1 MGAKRAVERCHS
13 GQRQTAMADSL
24 SHLRSTGQTAR
35 RTETMKVVSF
45 SIFKGGTGKTTS
57 TVSTAAA
64 LVKKGKKVLL
74 VDLDQQASATR
85 YVDLDPEQSPNLY
98 EVFVGARQAQLAI
111 RKTRFQ
117 IDVLAAH
124 VLLAAIEEALEP
136 GEELKLTEL
145 LNPLKPS
152 YDFIVIDTP
161 PGKAMLAFNGLAA
174 ADLIIIPASAE
185 RMAVDGVADLI
196 THVQK
201 IMWSKFALTHQE
213 LRILFTMYRS
223 TTSHS
228 PAIVANAR
236 KIWRDNILNVKIP
249 HSTFFARSYDE
260 KIPVYKLDPRH
271 PGSIAYDVLADWL
284 ITYNDENT

>member
-1 MGAKRAVERCHS
+1 
-13 GQRQTAMADSL
+13 
-24 SHLRSTGQTAR
+24 
-35 RTETMKVVSF
+35 MKVISF

-85 YVDLDPEQSPNLY
+85 YLDLDPEESPSLY
-98 EVFVGARQAQLAI
+98 EVFMGIRSAQTVI
-111 RKTRFQ
+111 RKTKFG
-117 IDVLAAH
+117 INVLPSH

-136 GEELKLTEL
+136 GDELKLDAIL
-145 LNPLKPS
+145 RPLKQQ
-152 YDFIVIDTP
+152 YDFILIDTP
-161 PGKAMLAFNGLAA
+161 PGKAMLTFNGLAA
-174 ADLIIIPASAE
+174 ADLIIIPASSE

-201 IMWSKFALTHQE
+201 IMWSKFTLTHQE

-228 PAIVANAR
+228 PAIVANAK
-236 KIWRDNILNVKIP
+236 KIWRDNVLNVKIP
-249 HSTFFARSYDE
+249 HSTIFSRSYDE
-260 KIPVYKLDPRH
+260 KIPISRLEPKHR
-271 PGSIAYDVLADWL
+271 GSIAYDVFADWL
-284 ITYNDENT
+284 INYETT

>member
-1 MGAKRAVERCHS
+1 
-13 GQRQTAMADSL
+13 
-24 SHLRSTGQTAR
+24 
-35 RTETMKVVSF
+35 MKVVSF
-45 SIFKGGTGKTTS
+45 SIFKGGTGKTTTS
-57 TVSTAAA
+57 VNTAAS
-64 LVKKGKKVLL
+64 LVKKGKRVLL

-85 YVDLDPEQSPNLY
+85 YLDLDPDHSPNLY
-98 EVFVGARQAQLAI
+98 DVFMGTKPAQLAI
-111 RKTRFQ
+111 RHTKFN
-117 IDVLAAH
+117 IDVLSSH

-136 GEELKLTEL
+136 GDEFKLQEV

-152 YDFIVIDTP
+152 YEYILIDTP

-196 THVQK
+196 NHVQK
-201 IMWSKFALTHQE
+201 IMWNKYALTHQE

-236 KIWRDNILNVKIP
+236 KIWRENILTVKIP
-249 HSTFFARSYDE
+249 HSTIFSKSYDQ
-260 KIPVYKLDPRH
+260 KTPLAMLDPKH
-271 PGSIAYDVLADWL
+271 QGTIAYDVFADWL
-284 ITYNDENT
+284 INYENA

>member
-1 MGAKRAVERCHS
+1 
-13 GQRQTAMADSL
+13 
-24 SHLRSTGQTAR
+24 
-35 RTETMKVVSF
+35 MKVVSF

-57 TVSTAAA
+57 AVNTAAA
-64 LVKKGKKVLL
+64 LVRKEKRVLL

-85 YVDLDPEQSPNLY
+85 YLDLDPEQSPNLY
-98 EVFVGARQAQLAI
+98 EVFMGAKPAALAI
-111 RKTRFQ
+111 RKTKTG
-117 IDVLAAH
+117 IDVLASH

-136 GEELKLTEL
+136 GDELKLSEVI
-145 LNPLKPS
+145 NPLKPT
-152 YDFIVIDTP
+152 YDFILIDTP

-201 IMWSKFALTHQE
+201 IMWNKFALTHQE

-228 PAIVANAR
+228 PAIVVNAK
-236 KIWRDNILNVKIP
+236 KIWRDNVLSVKIP
-249 HSTFFARSYDE
+249 HSTLFSRSYDQ
-260 KIPVYKLDPRH
+260 KKPVTLLEPKH
-271 PGSIAYDVLADWL
+271 QGAIAYTVFADWL
-284 ITYNDENT
+284 IDYEKATH

>member
-1 MGAKRAVERCHS
+1 
-13 GQRQTAMADSL
+13 
-24 SHLRSTGQTAR
+24 
-35 RTETMKVVSF
+35 MKIVSF

-64 LVKKGKKVLL
+64 LVQKGKKVLI

-85 YVDLDPEQSPNLY
+85 YLDLDPEQSPNLY
-98 EVFVGARQAQLAI
+98 EVFLGVKPAQLAI
-111 RKTRFQ
+111 RKTKAN
-117 IDVLAAH
+117 IDVLASH

-136 GEELKLTEL
+136 GDELKLSDI
-145 LNPLKPS
+145 LNPLKAQ
-152 YDFIVIDTP
+152 YDFILIDNP

-201 IMWSKFALTHQE
+201 IMWAKFSLNHQE
-213 LRILFTMYRS
+213 LRILFTMYRA

-228 PAIVANAR
+228 PAIVADR
-236 KIWRDNILNVKIP
+236 KSTRLNSSHANI
-249 HSTFFARSYDE
+249 SYAVFCL
-260 KIPVYKLDPRH
+260 KKKKK
-271 PGSIAYDVLADWL
+271 
-284 ITYNDENT
+284 